1 MTWQFFTEV
10 ITYQHFQHVTYL
22 LLVFARLQI
31 LVVFFLCFSALCE
44 FQCHF
49 YKNTFF
55 CLNIYYKIFYLILV
69 WRGLKSIKL
78 EKCFFFLPTSNKFAI
93 QNNPLMQLPL
103 TFHKPNWKSENF
115 RNFLSRLGIF
125 SVIKKTM
132 EGERG

>member
-78 EKCFFFLPTSNKFAI
+78 EKCFFFLPSSNKFAI
-93 QNNPLMQLPL
+93 QNNPLMQLL
-103 TFHKPNWKSENF
+103 LIFHKTNWKSENF
-115 RNFLSRLGIF
+115 RLSRPRSF
-125 SVIKKTM
+125 SAIKKTVE
-132 EGERG
+132 EGRG